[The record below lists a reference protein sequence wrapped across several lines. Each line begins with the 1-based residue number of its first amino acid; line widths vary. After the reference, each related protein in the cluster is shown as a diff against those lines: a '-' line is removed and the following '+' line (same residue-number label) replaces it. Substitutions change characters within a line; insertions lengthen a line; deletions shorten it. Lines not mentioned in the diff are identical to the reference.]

1 MIVSVGLNEET
12 FRVST
17 HSESSLNNNSVNKI
31 QFWNSSR
38 SGPRNKRCHRTEV
51 VVLEVMQVVM
61 HEFGHISNSS
71 K

>member
-1 MIVSVGLNEET
+1 MTVTVGLNEET

-17 HSESSLNNNSVNKI
+17 NSESSLNNNSVNKI
-31 QFWNSSR
+31 HFWNSSR
-38 SGPRNKRCHRTEV
+38 SGNKRCRRTEV
-51 VVLEVMQVVM
+51 VVSEVMQVVM

>member
-12 FRVST
+12 LRVST

-38 SGPRNKRCHRTEV
+38 SGNKRCRRTEV
-51 VVLEVMQVVM
+51 VVSEVMQEVV
-61 HEFGHISNSS
+61 HEFGHISNLS